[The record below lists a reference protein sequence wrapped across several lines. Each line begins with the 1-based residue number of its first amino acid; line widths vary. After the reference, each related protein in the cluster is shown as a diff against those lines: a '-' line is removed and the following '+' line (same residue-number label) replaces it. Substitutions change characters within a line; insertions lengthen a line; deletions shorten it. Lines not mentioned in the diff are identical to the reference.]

1 MPGGQRCVSR
11 ESGWPAR
18 CATAPPPA
26 IVNGGVKVG
35 RVGGRLL
42 SIGDQI
48 VYRPPS
54 FIGLQPTTW
63 MVRRMYRVDVYLRV
77 RRAVDGGGDE
87 HPGDCADV
95 WPAPG
100 YGAQNAG
107 LFGAAG
113 LSPTVSA
120 WKAQVEALHR
130 RHRPDPGGRSRAPQ
144 EAAPHR
150 SERLTGAL
158 LDRLTHHVHILEMNG
173 ESYRLKRSRENAAAQ
188 APDESD
194 NP

>member
-1 MPGGQRCVSR
+1 MDGATDVQSGRISAGPKGG
-11 ESGWPAR
+11 
-18 CATAPPPA
+18 
-26 IVNGGVKVG
+26 
-35 RVGGRLL
+35 
-42 SIGDQI
+42 
-48 VYRPPS
+48 
-54 FIGLQPTTW
+54 
-63 MVRRMYRVDVYLRV
+63 
-77 RRAVDGGGDE
+77 DGGWDE
-87 HPGDCADV
+87 HAGSSPDV

-100 YGAQNAG
+100 YGAQDAG
-107 LFGAAG
+107 LFGPAE

-173 ESYRLKRSRENAAAQ
+173 ESYRLKRSRENAPSQ
-188 APDESD
+188 PSDEPDHV
-194 NP
+194 

>member
-1 MPGGQRCVSR
+1 M
-11 ESGWPAR
+11 
-18 CATAPPPA
+18 
-26 IVNGGVKVG
+26 G
-35 RVGGRLL
+35 RVGGGLL

-63 MVRRMYRVDVYLRV
+63 MVRWMYRVDVYLRV
-77 RRAVDGGGDE
+77 RRAVMVEEMSMREAARTFGLHRE
-87 HPGDCADV
+87 
-95 WPAPG
+95 

-107 LFGAAG
+107 LFGPAG

-158 LDRLTHHVHILEMNG
+158 LDRLTHHVHILVMNG

-188 APDESD
+188 APDDLD